1 MKELKEKIEEKIKTL
16 TEEGLDNCDIDLLG
30 KMVDI
35 HKDIEQEEYHCEKIK
50 LKKEAN
56 NMRYEGYGEY
66 GEGYGRRRRDSRGRY
81 MESGYNEG
89 GYNEGGYNEGG
100 YSGGRGSGRGGGR
113 GRGRGSY
120 GHYMPYP
127 PEIYMD
133 RMMEGMEGY
142 MEGREQYNRG
152 NYGAKGESVESL
164 EKMLEGIVAFV
175 EDIQQDPEQKEE
187 KEVVNHYIKKLKEM

>member
-1 MKELKEKIEEKIKTL
+1 MKDLKEKIQEKIKAL
-16 TEEGLDNCDIDLLG
+16 TEEGLDNIDIDLLG

-35 HKDIEQEEYHCEKIK
+35 HKDIDEEQYHCEKIK

-56 NMRYEGYGEY
+56 DMRYGNYGEY
-66 GEGYGRRRRDSRGRY
+66 GEYGRRRRDSRGRY
-81 MESGYNEG
+81 ME
-89 GYNEGGYNEGG
+89 GGYNEGG
-100 YSGGRGSGRGGGR
+100 YSR
-113 GRGRGSY
+113 GRGNY

-127 PEIYMD
+127 EMYMD
-133 RMMEGMEGY
+133 RMMDGMEGY

-152 NYGAKGESVESL
+152 NYGAKGQTVESL

-187 KEVVNHYIKKLKEM
+187 KEVVNHYIKKLKEL

>member
-1 MKELKEKIEEKIKTL
+1 MKELKEKIQEKIKAI
-16 TEEGLDNCDIDLLG
+16 TEEGLDNIDIDLLG

-35 HKDIEQEEYHCEKIK
+35 HKDIDEEQYHCEKIK

-56 NMRYEGYGEY
+56 DMRYGNYGEY
-66 GEGYGRRRRDSRGRY
+66 GEYGRRRRDSRGRY
-81 MESGYNEG
+81 ME
-89 GYNEGGYNEGG
+89 GGYNEGG
-100 YSGGRGSGRGGGR
+100 YSR
-113 GRGRGSY
+113 GRGNY

-127 PEIYMD
+127 EMYMD
-133 RMMEGMEGY
+133 RMMDGMEGY

-152 NYGAKGESVESL
+152 NYGAKGQTVESL

>member
-1 MKELKEKIEEKIKTL
+1 MKELKEKIQEKIKAI
-16 TEEGLDNCDIDLLG
+16 TEEGLDNIDIDLLG

-35 HKDIEQEEYHCEKIK
+35 HKDIDEEQYHCEKIK

-56 NMRYEGYGEY
+56 DMRYGNYGEY
-66 GEGYGRRRRDSRGRY
+66 GEYGRRRRDSRGRY
-81 MESGYNEG
+81 MEG
-89 GYNEGGYNEGG
+89 GYNEGGYP
-100 YSGGRGSGRGGGR
+100 R
-113 GRGRGSY
+113 GRGNY

-127 PEIYMD
+127 EVYMD
-133 RMMEGMEGY
+133 RMMDGMEGY

-152 NYGAKGESVESL
+152 NYGAKGQTVESL

-187 KEVVNHYIKKLKEM
+187 KEVVNHYIRKLKEM

>member
-1 MKELKEKIEEKIKTL
+1 MKELKEKIQEKIKAI
-16 TEEGLDNCDIDLLG
+16 TEEGLDNIDIDLLG

-35 HKDIEQEEYHCEKIK
+35 HKDIDEEQYHCEKIK

-56 NMRYEGYGEY
+56 DMRYGNYNEY
-66 GEGYGRRRRDSRGRY
+66 GEYGRRRRDSRGRY
-81 MESGYNEG
+81 MEGNYNRG
-89 GYNEGGYNEGG
+89 DY
-100 YSGGRGSGRGGGR
+100 GR
-113 GRGRGSY
+113 Y

-127 PEIYMD
+127 EMYMD
-133 RMMEGMEGY
+133 RMMDGMEGY

-152 NYGAKGESVESL
+152 NYGAKGQTVESL

-187 KEVVNHYIKKLKEM
+187 KEVVNHYVRKLKEM

>member
-1 MKELKEKIEEKIKTL
+1 MKELKEKIQEKIKAI
-16 TEEGLDNCDIDLLG
+16 TEEGLDNIDIDLLG

-35 HKDIEQEEYHCEKIK
+35 HKDIDEEQYHCEKIK

-56 NMRYEGYGEY
+56 DMRYGNYGEY
-66 GEGYGRRRRDSRGRY
+66 GEYGRRRRDSRGRY
-81 MESGYNEG
+81 MEG
-89 GYNEGGYNEGG
+89 GYNEGGYP
-100 YSGGRGSGRGGGR
+100 R
-113 GRGRGSY
+113 GRGNY

-127 PEIYMD
+127 EVYMD
-133 RMMEGMEGY
+133 RMMDGMEGY

-152 NYGAKGESVESL
+152 NYGAKGQTVESL

-187 KEVVNHYIKKLKEM
+187 KEVVNHYVRKLKEM

>member
-1 MKELKEKIEEKIKTL
+1 MKELKEKIEGKIKTL
-16 TEEGLDNCDIDLLG
+16 TEEGLDNCDIDMLG

-56 NMRYEGYGEY
+56 DMRYGEY
-66 GEGYGRRRRDSRGRY
+66 GEYGRRRRDSRGRY
-81 MESGYNEG
+81 ME
-89 GYNEGGYNEGG
+89 GGYNEGG
-100 YSGGRGSGRGGGR
+100 YSR
-113 GRGRGSY
+113 GRGNY

-127 PEIYMD
+127 EMYMD
-133 RMMEGMEGY
+133 RMMDGMEGY

-152 NYGAKGESVESL
+152 NYGAKGQTVESL